1 MIELFILIEGEDLKR
16 KGIGHRVRKE
26 RKGKEIGKWVNSKL
40 NEKRE

>member
-26 RKGKEIGKWVNSKL
+26 RKLVNG
-40 NEKRE
+40 